1 MSVKCLCWKCGREIQ
16 DTEEIFEINEEL
28 WCEDCASP
36 AVGEP
41 DNDYD
46 EESLLRLSRPL
57 SRLPLEMRQV
67 QRMESRMGQDQRK
80 RAYQKRPTLF

>member
-36 AVGEP
+36 AIGEP

-46 EESLLRLSRPL
+46 EESL
-57 SRLPLEMRQV
+57 
-67 QRMESRMGQDQRK
+67 
-80 RAYQKRPTLF
+80 

>member
-36 AVGEP
+36 RRWRAGQ
-41 DNDYD
+41 
-46 EESLLRLSRPL
+46 RL
-57 SRLPLEMRQV
+57 
-67 QRMESRMGQDQRK
+67 
-80 RAYQKRPTLF
+80 